1 MTRITKILGGIA
13 TAGLLATASPAG
25 AQPYPYPYEDRDD
38 GISARDIAG
47 AVAAVGAIAGAV
59 NAVTGRGYAP
69 YGGYGYQ
76 QPGYGYQAPAP
87 GYGYQQPG
95 YGYPSAGYGSAYG
108 YAGGG
113 YGYGAA
119 ANSCGAEAQRYA
131 RGGQVRV
138 TDVDQVSGGRFRV
151 RGTFDELRHDRYGRI
166 RTDREGFSC
175 LAFGDGRILDFDR

>member
-1 MTRITKILGGIA
+1 MTRITKILGGIGSA
-13 TAGLLATASPAG
+13 ALLATATPAG
-25 AQPYPYPYEDRDD
+25 AQPYPYPYPYDDRDD

-69 YGGYGYQ
+69 YGYGYPQ
-76 QPGYGYQAPAP
+76 TYRYPAP
-87 GYGYQQPG
+87 GYGYG
-95 YGYPSAGYGSAYG
+95 YGQPNYGYGTNYG

-131 RGGQVRV
+131 RGGQVRIR
-138 TDVDQVSGGRFRV
+138 DVDQVSGGRFRV
-151 RGTFDELRHDRYGRI
+151 RGTFDELRHDRYGRV
-166 RTDREGFSC
+166 RVEREGFSC

>member
-25 AQPYPYPYEDRDD
+25 AQPYPYPYDDRDD

-69 YGGYGYQ
+69 YGGYGYPQ
-76 QPGYGYQAPAP
+76 S
-87 GYGYQQPG
+87 YGYQQPG
-95 YGYPSAGYGSAYG
+95 YGYGYPNAGYGSNYG

>member
-1 MTRITKILGGIA
+1 MTHITKILGGIA
-13 TAGLLATASPAG
+13 TAALFATATPAG
-25 AQPYPYPYEDRDD
+25 AQPYPYPYDDRDD

-69 YGGYGYQ
+69 NGGYGYPQ
-76 QPGYGYQAPAP
+76 SYGYQQP

-95 YGYPSAGYGSAYG
+95 YGYGYPNAGYGSNYG

-119 ANSCGAEAQRYA
+119 ASSCGAEAQRYA

-166 RTDREGFSC
+166 RTNRDGFSC